1 MYMYLIYE
9 DGCWSLFADVL
20 IENVRTINLPV
31 LSIRFCK
38 IISNSDIFVIHVHV
52 AITNKRTLNV
62 WYVYHIRVCL
72 KCAWNGHISMI
83 MSIFYKQTPP
93 PKFRNKCQE
102 ASLSKSLVTYSFGR
116 TTLYFPYI
124 DKYNAESIFYS
135 NCWYCIYKC
144 GFNS

>member
-1 MYMYLIYE
+1 MVVGHYLPM
-9 DGCWSLFADVL
+9 CWLKTYVQLTYLSLVYVFA
-20 IENVRTINLPV
+20 
-31 LSIRFCK
+31 
-38 IISNSDIFVIHVHV
+38 NSDIFVIHVHV

-62 WYVYHIRVCL
+62 WYVYHIRGSL
-72 KCAWNGHISMI
+72 KCAWNEHISMI
-83 MSIFYKQTPP
+83 LSNFYNQTPP
-93 PKFRNKCQE
+93 PNLETCQE

>member
-38 IISNSDIFVIHVHV
+38 IISNSDIFDIHVHV

-62 WYVYHIRVCL
+62 
-72 KCAWNGHISMI
+72 
-83 MSIFYKQTPP
+83 
-93 PKFRNKCQE
+93 
-102 ASLSKSLVTYSFGR
+102 
-116 TTLYFPYI
+116 
-124 DKYNAESIFYS
+124 
-135 NCWYCIYKC
+135 
-144 GFNS
+144 